1 MSKRFTDTEKWKDD
15 WFLSLS
21 NDYRIVWQWLLD
33 NCNHAGICKP
43 SINLLNMMCNTKITD
58 EVLFEVFN
66 DRLFNFNSFWFI
78 PKFLKFQYGSLNSKK
93 PAVISVIK
101 ELKKHNLIHLIME
114 LLDND
119 YETITESLP
128 NDYNIIK
135 DKDKDKDKDKVK
147 DVLVLNG
154 KKYLNTDFKI
164 LPEQYIISSIQ
175 QIKLQKQQT
184 ITADV
189 INQMWDVF
197 KLQNLTGDKF
207 YNNENEVYKHF
218 GNWIKNQKFEKNGT
232 KPTNE
237 ARWDARVEWA
247 NQFNSKGTPVNKD

>member
-1 MSKRFTDTEKWKDD
+1 MAKRFTDTEKWKDD

-58 EVLFEVFN
+58 EVLFEVFK
-66 DRLFNFNSFWFI
+66 DRLLNFNSFWFI

-101 ELKKHNLIHLIME
+101 ELVKHNLIHLIEE

-135 DKDKDKDKDKVK
+135 DKDKDKDKVK

-154 KKYLNTDFKI
+154 KKFLNTDFEI
-164 LPEQYIISSIQ
+164 LPEQYILSSIQ

-197 KLQNLTGDKF
+197 KMQNLTGDKF

-218 GNWIKNQKFEKNGT
+218 GNWIKNQKFEKNA

-237 ARWDARVEWA
+237 ARWDARVEWS